1 MKLVAAVKMK
11 PTRGQATDLKATLA
25 RCNKAANWLAQIGH
39 GTKTFRH
46 YDLHKMAYV
55 EIRTRFGL
63 TAQAA
68 VRTISKVADAFKV
81 NREVAPVFRADAAQP
96 YDDRIIRFIKDGS
109 SVSIWTLEGRI
120 VVPIVIGEHQKRLM
134 AFRKGEVDLCLV
146 RSRWILVTTCD
157 IPETTEFNAE
167 DWLGIG
173 LGILSPVGDTVHDP
187 AISSTTLQCGLVAPH
202 R

>member
-1 MKLVAAVKMK
+1 M
-11 PTRGQATDLKATLA
+11 
-25 RCNKAANWLAQIGH
+25 
-39 GTKTFRH
+39 
-46 YDLHKMAYV
+46 
-55 EIRTRFGL
+55 
-63 TAQAA
+63 
-68 VRTISKVADAFKV
+68 ADAFKV

-167 DWLGIG
+167 DWLGIR